1 MKNVL
6 KKLVKP
12 ATTILGK
19 CKIYGNKLLKS
30 DNFIGVP
37 TFAIKQGL
45 IQSLDKAYDKLV
57 DKGYEVQTLA
67 LNKIIPFNFKT
78 LTSKVETVEIRET
91 LTKLSTEYGVV
102 FMDTA
107 YYMFFSSKIKNVELY
122 VYDSNTYTNPICL
135 ILNDEIVGIVMP
147 TKCTDDIWNNNRT
160 LEEYKQD
167 LEIEELKEN
176 KNNEF
181 LESLKNEYID
191 YHNKSLKEVPQHFE
205 NIVSYELEKV
215 NKQVYQVIGITKD
228 NQRQYYFK
236 MTLLNCDVNLTEQKK
251 IFKMIKEYL
260 LTSTLELQQ
269 KDDKIND
276 LSVEEN
282 KNTMEGEKMKEI
294 TIDFANIIS
303 ELKNKNLN
311 IVFLKNRNAIFIED
325 NKNNLY
331 VIEDNFVGSYLDT
344 LILKGKKVVFHL
356 TDSKIGKEIGEWEV
370 SKRRNFKK
378 IEDFIKDSS
387 NFWSKEEKD
396 IAEKIL
402 KKGNNKS
409 IRIESEFEDYVLNTE
424 DNNEFTEG
432 ENMDN
437 IRYFKSTDPGHKDFI
452 VIEGN
457 KSIKKHLT
465 GSTVWKVDTQKD
477 VIKDYGHK
485 DVNAYINHLKKFNYV
500 EVFEDIKEDSEEVIG
515 VENKELYEVT
525 KKEYLNNI
533 YQTLEGVQK
542 HKWEEQIKN
551 NKVDDFSFLS
561 KCLAKHK
568 VSIINAIW
576 EGKNVSIEVLKDYP
590 EIQEEFKK
598 EIEENKITISSD
610 AEPSNIDCKSLKNNF
625 NSNIPIY

>member
-1 MKNVL
+1 ML
-6 KKLVKP
+6 KQIKELVKGS
-12 ATTILGK
+12 IIENRGRLFK
-19 CKIYGNKLLKS
+19 VFSVEHMNHGNFIVAFSGSGSMEYIRFES
-30 DNFIGVP
+30 DNETITAYPEGLQLKHLQGIGSQIAKEAKDLKVNDIVMWNFGS
-37 TFAIKQGL
+37 TSIIKNIEFSKSG
-45 IQSLDKAYDKLV
+45 
-57 DKGYEVQTLA
+57 
-67 LNKIIPFNFKT
+67 KT
-78 LTSKVETVEIRET
+78 LVITFEDGGNRKFRATSLVAIEYNET
-91 LTKLSTEYGVV
+91 TE
-102 FMDTA
+102 
-107 YYMFFSSKIKNVELY
+107 
-122 VYDSNTYTNPICL
+122 
-135 ILNDEIVGIVMP
+135 
-147 TKCTDDIWNNNRT
+147 
-160 LEEYKQD
+160 
-167 LEIEELKEN
+167 
-176 KNNEF
+176 
-181 LESLKNEYID
+181 
-191 YHNKSLKEVPQHFE
+191 
-205 NIVSYELEKV
+205 
-215 NKQVYQVIGITKD
+215 D
-228 NQRQYYFK
+228 N
-236 MTLLNCDVNLTEQKK
+236 
-251 IFKMIKEYL
+251 
-260 LTSTLELQQ
+260 
-269 KDDKIND
+269 KIND